1 MFPYLDDHED
11 DGVDE
16 MEGDDGP
23 VLGADVRDDLLP
35 VPQNLFF
42 QLQSTYIERCKH
54 CKTPVALKLKLIKN
68 EGRDREG

>member
-23 VLGADVRDDLLP
+23 VLRADVGDDLLP
-35 VPQNLFF
+35 VSQNLLF
-42 QLQSTYIERCKH
+42 STPTNFY
-54 CKTPVALKLKLIKN
+54 
-68 EGRDREG
+68 